1 MTVSPRLLLV
11 LSAAAFGGTWVAAP
25 WAVAELPPLAVACVR
40 FSLAAL
46 LLLAWCRYRGLPIDP
61 RLADV
66 PVILGVAATSV
77 VGYNLLFLYGVRLA
91 PPSHGSVIV
100 PGFIPVFTL
109 VMTRLF
115 LGERPVPRQAA
126 GALVALGGLTLVI
139 GPAFAAGSGE
149 LVGDLMFVG
158 GALTWSVYT
167 IIGRAATRRFDAAVI
182 TLLGASVGAV
192 VFLALSLVLEA
203 GGFATYGAASP
214 QALVGVAY
222 LGSFGTVVSF
232 VFFYLGVQRL
242 GAARAS
248 SYSVL
253 IPLFGVAATIALL
266 GAPVEPLG
274 LAGAAAVIAGLWLMQ
289 APSRTA
295 RAIEATDAEAT
306 DAEARNHRPEA
317 VTSGDTG

>member
-1 MTVSPRLLLV
+1 MGLSPRLLLV

-25 WAVAELPPLAVACVR
+25 WAVAEIPPLAVACVR
-40 FSLAAL
+40 FSLAAVL
-46 LLLAWCRYRGLPIDP
+46 LFAWCRARGLRIDP
-61 RLADV
+61 RLADL

-91 PPSHGSVIV
+91 PPSHGAVIV

-115 LGERPVPRQAA
+115 LGERPVARQAA
-126 GALVALGGLTLVI
+126 GALVALSGLALVI
-139 GPAFAAGSGE
+139 GPAFAAGADE
-149 LVGDLMFVG
+149 LLGDLLFVG
-158 GALTWSVYT
+158 GAVTWSVYT

-182 TLLGASVGAV
+182 TLLGAAVGAV
-192 VFLALSLVLEA
+192 VFLLFSLVLEPS
-203 GGFATYGAASP
+203 GFAAYGQASL
-214 QALVGVAY
+214 QALTGVAY
-222 LGSFGTVVSF
+222 LGSLGTVISF

-253 IPLFGVAATIALL
+253 IPLFGVAATILL
-266 GAPVEPLG
+266 LKAPVEPLA
-274 LAGAAAVIAGLWLMQ
+274 LAGAATVIAGLWLMQ

-295 RAIEATDAEAT
+295 SAIESTT
-306 DAEARNHRPEA
+306 
-317 VTSGDTG
+317 